1 MTEKRKILFLH
12 SGAELYG
19 SDKILLEVLKL
30 LDKDK
35 FELLVVIPN
44 KGVLE
49 EEFKKYGIEYIIY
62 DFPILRRKYFNI
74 KGIIIYICKFFKSIL
89 YLNSIIKKYNIDI
102 ITSNTLAVLEGA
114 FYSKIFRI
122 KHVWHIHEIIKEP
135 KIMEKFY
142 KKIVPYTAQN
152 AICVSNAVKDNL
164 FSSKDEDKV
173 NINVIHNG
181 INIER
186 FNSNNTESIKKSL
199 NIDNNRIIV
208 GMVGRINKIKGQL
221 FMVDVAKELV
231 EKYPNILII
240 MVGGVFSG
248 QESLKIE
255 LEEKIVKNNL
265 EEHIKL
271 FEFDKEIGK
280 YYEIF
285 DIFVLPSV
293 KPDSFPTVVL
303 EAMSYSKPIIAH
315 VTGGVSEMVQDNEN
329 GILIRNINISNT
341 AKAIENLL
349 IDENKRMIYGT
360 KSRIIMEEKFS
371 TKTFSEKINNFYLN
385 I

>member
-1 MTEKRKILFLH
+1 
-12 SGAELYG
+12 
-19 SDKILLEVLKL
+19 
-30 LDKDK
+30 
-35 FELLVVIPN
+35 
-44 KGVLE
+44 
-49 EEFKKYGIEYIIY
+49 
-62 DFPILRRKYFNI
+62 
-74 KGIIIYICKFFKSIL
+74 
-89 YLNSIIKKYNIDI
+89 
-102 ITSNTLAVLEGA
+102 
-114 FYSKIFRI
+114 
-122 KHVWHIHEIIKEP
+122 
-135 KIMEKFY
+135 MEKFY

>member
-1 MTEKRKILFLH
+1 MVQKRKILFLH

-19 SDKILLEVLKL
+19 SDKILLEILKL

-35 FELLVVIPN
+35 FEPLVVIPN

-49 EEFKKYGIEYIIY
+49 DEFKKYGIKYIIY

-329 GILIRNINISNT
+329 GILIR
-341 AKAIENLL
+341 
-349 IDENKRMIYGT
+349 KR
-360 KSRIIMEEKFS
+360 
-371 TKTFSEKINNFYLN
+371 
-385 I
+385 

>member
-1 MTEKRKILFLH
+1 MVQKRKILFLH

-19 SDKILLEVLKL
+19 SDKILLEILKL

-35 FELLVVIPN
+35 FEPLVVIPN

-49 EEFKKYGIEYIIY
+49 EEFKKSRIEYIIY

-89 YLNSIIKKYNIDI
+89 YLNSIVKKYNIDI

-173 NINVIHNG
+173 NIKVIHNG

-186 FNSNNTESIKKSL
+186 FTSNNTESIKKSL

-255 LEEKIVKNNL
+255 LEEKIAKNNL

-329 GILIRNINISNT
+329 GILIRNINTSNT

-360 KSRIIMEEKFS
+360 KSRMIMEEKFS

>member
-1 MTEKRKILFLH
+1 MVQKRKILFLH

-19 SDKILLEVLKL
+19 SDKILLEILKL

-35 FELLVVIPN
+35 FEPLVVIPN

-49 EEFKKYGIEYIIY
+49 DEFKKYGIKYIIY